1 MEFFFKFDYEK
12 YPFLPYIPASFDLF
26 ILFISLFITGGGNSI
41 VLGCIIGVIIIS
53 ALFSPDSKQSLYLL
67 ITSSILYSG
76 ILAINTFSIYPYIN
90 ILNFSESSNIYIK
103 ATFSLIF
110 FLLITIATYL
120 AVSRFGKEQLKL
132 EIKLKDY
139 AEIANRER
147 KKSEELLLAI
157 LPKDVANEL
166 KTEGKSLPKSYA
178 SVTVMF
184 TDFVGFTKIAEKLS
198 ADKLVSELDRCF
210 SYFDSLT
217 KKYKLEKIK
226 TIGDSYMTCAG
237 IPKENNTH
245 PVDSVLAAIEI
256 QEFIAQ
262 MNLING
268 NPNNPF
274 WELRLGI
281 NTGPLIAG
289 VIGEMKFA
297 YDVFGDTVNTASRM
311 ESSGGIGKINISKNT
326 YELVKDFFDCEYRGK
341 ISAKNKGMID
351 MYFVNGIKKELS
363 LGGAMKLPNDSFNKK
378 YKELE
383 NKTKNT
389 YLSI

>member
-1 MEFFFKFDYEK
+1 MASKNKTAQSNIYKDEKSKTNQTKAIYPNLVRLIFYIFIFYIIPNQFSILNTFLYFLISFAFLWGIMEFFFKFDYEK

-166 KTEGKSLPKSYA
+166 KTEGNHY
-178 SVTVMF
+178 
-184 TDFVGFTKIAEKLS
+184 
-198 ADKLVSELDRCF
+198 
-210 SYFDSLT
+210 
-217 KKYKLEKIK
+217 
-226 TIGDSYMTCAG
+226 
-237 IPKENNTH
+237 
-245 PVDSVLAAIEI
+245 
-256 QEFIAQ
+256 
-262 MNLING
+262 
-268 NPNNPF
+268 PNHMLQ
-274 WELRLGI
+274 LRLCL
-281 NTGPLIAG
+281 LILL
-289 VIGEMKFA
+289 
-297 YDVFGDTVNTASRM
+297 ASQ
-311 ESSGGIGKINISKNT
+311 K
-326 YELVKDFFDCEYRGK
+326 
-341 ISAKNKGMID
+341 
-351 MYFVNGIKKELS
+351 
-363 LGGAMKLPNDSFNKK
+363 
-378 YKELE
+378 
-383 NKTKNT
+383 
-389 YLSI
+389 